1 MDIQA
6 TKIELAQ
13 LLLNTDNVSV
23 LNKIKSIFKT
33 EKKDWWLELSKE
45 QQDSIDE
52 GFAEIDR
59 GEFVTWEDLKKE
71 IKARKMVKVDA

>member
-6 TKIELAQ
+6 IKIELAQ
-13 LLLNTDNVSV
+13 LLLNTDDVSV

-33 EKKDWWLELSKE
+33 KEKDWWFELSKE

-59 GEFVTWEDLKKE
+59 GEFVTWEEVKRQMAE
-71 IKARKMVKVDA
+71 RKMVKVDA

>member
-23 LNKIKSIFKT
+23 LSKIKSIFKT

-59 GEFVTWEDLKKE
+59 GESVTWEDLKKE

>member
-13 LLLNTDNVSV
+13 LLLNTDDVSV
-23 LNKIKSIFKT
+23 LNKIKSIFKN
-33 EKKDWWLELSKE
+33 EKKDWWHELSKE

-71 IKARKMVKVDA
+71 IKARKMVKVDD

>member
-1 MDIQA
+1 MNIEA

-13 LLLNTDNVSV
+13 LLLNTNDISI

-45 QQDSIDE
+45 QQDDIDE
-52 GFAEIDR
+52 GFAQIDR
-59 GEFVTWEDLKKE
+59 GEFVTWDDLKKDL
-71 IKARKMVKVDA
+71 KSKKMSKVDA

>member
-1 MDIQA
+1 MDIQS

-13 LLLNTDNVSV
+13 LLLNTDDVSV
-23 LNKIKSIFKT
+23 LNKIKSIFKIK
-33 EKKDWWLELSKE
+33 EKDWWDELSKE

>member
-13 LLLNTDNVSV
+13 LLLNTNDVSV

-33 EKKDWWLELSKE
+33 EKKDWFDDLNDFQKE
-45 QQDSIDE
+45 QI
-52 GFAEIDR
+52 EI
-59 GEFVTWEDLKKE
+59 GEREIANGEVVSWDDVKKQISE
-71 IKARKMVKVDA
+71 RKKVLVNV

>member
-1 MDIQA
+1 MNIEA

-13 LLLNTDNVSV
+13 LLLNTNDISI

-45 QQDSIDE
+45 QQDAIDE
-52 GFAEIDR
+52 GFA
-59 GEFVTWEDLKKE
+59 
-71 IKARKMVKVDA
+71 

>member
-23 LNKIKSIFKT
+23 LNKIKYIFKT
-33 EKKDWWLELSKE
+33 EKKDWWHELSKE
-45 QQDSIDE
+45 QQDEIDE
-52 GFAEIDR
+52 GFH
-59 GEFVTWEDLKKE
+59 
-71 IKARKMVKVDA
+71 

>member
-1 MDIQA
+1 MNIEA

-13 LLLNTDNVSV
+13 LLLNTNDISI

-45 QQDSIDE
+45 QQDAIDE
-52 GFAEIDR
+52 GFAQIDR
-59 GEFVTWEDLKKE
+59 GEFVTWDDLKKDL
-71 IKARKMVKVDA
+71 KSKKMSKVDA

>member
-33 EKKDWWLELSKE
+33 EKKDWWHELSKE
-45 QQDSIDE
+45 QQDEIDE